1 MAGPHD
7 DKTFLKMAALHEAA
21 HAVMATRIGWEVK
34 RMVLTSNGSGYADMR
49 PRSNRKYSARADIL
63 ITLAGHA
70 AVLRMTQ
77 LKPRAFKPLD
87 PHREILHSLIDGP
100 VDDDLG
106 VVFRLLAK
114 TGHADSIFVRFQR
127 AMRRADSLLAEPR
140 IWSTVEKV
148 AVRLLRS
155 RKLAA
160 GELEIMLGN
169 ARPRGKNVIRLPAGG
184 AARRKLASFS
194 S

>member
-1 MAGPHD
+1 MN

-34 RMVLTSNGSGYADMR
+34 RMMLTSDGSGYADMR
-49 PRSNRKYSARADIL
+49 PRLNRKYSPRADIL

-87 PHREILHSLIDGP
+87 PYREILHSLIDGP

-114 TGHADSIFVRFQR
+114 TGHAYSIFVRFQR

-140 IWSTVEKV
+140 MWSTVEKV
-148 AVRLLRS
+148 AERLLRC
-155 RKLAA
+155 RKLRA
-160 GELEIMLGN
+160 GELETML
-169 ARPRGKNVIRLPAGG
+169 RNVHPPGRA
-184 AARRKLASFS
+184 
-194 S
+194 